1 MLKIESRVLEY
12 FVDAAVRVSL
22 LEKLRE
28 IGWVSL
34 IHSARQHL
42 FALALPGSENIREL
56 EQTLLHNSGA
66 EMPYVRG
73 DLFCSEN
80 FAYFLLF
87 GEAGLRAGVVY
98 CGGEGDGQRWLDN
111 FCRNVVEALNAALAG
126 DGRDVLAAGVPSA
139 MAWRECAPRVS
150 ESFQRFVAREGDAA
164 MNRARGE
171 MEAVRLR
178 AVGLMENVEARR
190 VLRRLFEA
198 QHEGGAA
205 LPVAVDEREGLL
217 EGLSSKL
224 AEAGLIRREI
234 LVSCRQDGRAL
245 FRLPSAEAFSLLAAS
260 NAVCSEC
267 GSTLS
272 DEKAEEIA
280 VPTSLAETLLQGGAW
295 LTAHLRSI
303 LLNAGVPEQQIAT
316 RPMSEDGEQQL
327 MAEMAGETFL
337 FLLRDGD
344 WTAAH
349 VRRLFGDYAHADA
362 AHLVIIAA
370 GKIHDEARGRWREYA
385 RRVAHA
391 GNEQEIIFV
400 EGLETAT
407 AELRAAFARVTE
419 RVLAEEL
426 WELDQSLGFSAG
438 RMLAARFHLL
448 RPAKLPQSAESL
460 STGVGELRAYSI
472 QEKELSHEGTRMHT
486 NEMEMG

>member
-98 CGGEGDGQRWLDN
+98 CGGEGDGQRWLDD

-171 MEAVRLR
+171 MEAVMLR

-190 VLRRLFEA
+190 ALRRLFET
-198 QHEGGAA
+198 QREGGAA

-295 LTAHLRSI
+295 L
-303 LLNAGVPEQQIAT
+303 
-316 RPMSEDGEQQL
+316 
-327 MAEMAGETFL
+327 
-337 FLLRDGD
+337 
-344 WTAAH
+344 
-349 VRRLFGDYAHADA
+349 
-362 AHLVIIAA
+362 
-370 GKIHDEARGRWREYA
+370 
-385 RRVAHA
+385 
-391 GNEQEIIFV
+391 
-400 EGLETAT
+400 
-407 AELRAAFARVTE
+407 
-419 RVLAEEL
+419 
-426 WELDQSLGFSAG
+426 
-438 RMLAARFHLL
+438 
-448 RPAKLPQSAESL
+448 
-460 STGVGELRAYSI
+460 
-472 QEKELSHEGTRMHT
+472 
-486 NEMEMG
+486 

>member
-1 MLKIESRVLEY
+1 KIESRALEY
-12 FVDAAVRVSL
+12 FVDAAMRVSL

-28 IGWVSL
+28 IGIVSL
-34 IHSARQHL
+34 IHSSRQHL
-42 FALALPGSENIREL
+42 FALALHGSENIREL
-56 EQTLLHNSGA
+56 EQTLIQNA

-73 DLFCSEN
+73 DLFCFED

-87 GEAGLRAGVVY
+87 GDAGLRAGVVH
-98 CGGEGDGQRWLDN
+98 CGGEEDSQHRLDD

-126 DGRDVLAAGVPSA
+126 AGRDVLATGVPSG
-139 MAWRECAPRVS
+139 MVWRERVPRVS
-150 ESFQRFVAREGDAA
+150 ESFKRFVAREGGTTSA
-164 MNRARGE
+164 NRARGE

-178 AVGLMENVEARR
+178 AVGLMENVEVRR
-190 VLRRLFEA
+190 ALRRLFEA
-198 QHEGGAA
+198 QREGGAA
-205 LPVAVDEREGLL
+205 LPVAGDEREGLL

-267 GSTLS
+267 GSTLT

-316 RPMSEDGEQQL
+316 HAISADGEQQL

-448 RPAKLPQSAESL
+448 RQAKLSQPAESH
-460 STGVGELRAYSI
+460 SAGVGELRADSI

>member
-1 MLKIESRVLEY
+1 MLKIESRALEY

-28 IGWVSL
+28 IGLVSL

-98 CGGEGDGQRWLDN
+98 CGGEGDGQRWLDD

-150 ESFQRFVAREGDAA
+150 ESFQRFVAREGGAA

-171 MEAVRLR
+171 MEAVMLR

-190 VLRRLFEA
+190 ALRRLFEA

-280 VPTSLAETLLQGGAW
+280 VPTSLAATLLQGGAW

-316 RPMSEDGEQQL
+316 HAISADGEQQL

-448 RPAKLPQSAESL
+448 RPTKLPQSAESL
-460 STGVGELRAYSI
+460 STEVANSAPI
-472 QEKELSHEGTRMHT
+472 AFKKK
-486 NEMEMG
+486 N